1 MRLPLKHQALIS
13 AIAQRQKKIEKEQL
27 KYKKL
32 ITEAEQK
39 KKEQEQLISAL
50 KSEVPAY
57 EKAGIYSIHSFH
69 QQRRKQAIVL
79 HSINFYVAQVEEI
92 KDKLNDLEKQSEALK
107 KQRQKAVKKQNKMT
121 LYFERKALEK
131 ELYIERLEQNE
142 IQEIALYCSGN
153 I

>member
-142 IQEIALYCSGN
+142 IQEIVLYGSGN